1 MIKKINDF
9 CGFLE
14 EDEYVI
20 GGVLYKVSSSF
31 APANICN
38 LENTISD
45 KVQKYV
51 GSDFAHLT
59 TDEDENTIQAEYVC
73 STAGKED

>member
-38 LENTISD
+38 LENTMRE
-45 KVQKYV
+45 KVEKYV

-59 TDEDENTIQAEYVC
+59 LVPDEDKIKAEYVT
-73 STAGKED
+73 TAGKED

>member
-9 CGFLE
+9 CGFLG
-14 EDEYVI
+14 EDEHVI
-20 GGVLYKVSSSF
+20 GGVLYKVSSTF

-38 LENTISD
+38 LENTIGD

-59 TDEDENTIQAEYVC
+59 LVPDTDKIEAEYVT
-73 STAGKED
+73 TAGKED

>member
-31 APANICN
+31 APANILN
-38 LENTISD
+38 LENTIDD
-45 KVQKYV
+45 KVQKYI

-59 TDEDENTIQAEYVC
+59 LVPDEDKIEAEYVT
-73 STAGKED
+73 TAGKED

>member
-20 GGVLYKVSSSF
+20 GGVLYKVSFSF

-38 LENTISD
+38 LENTMSE
-45 KVQKYV
+45 KVEKYV

-59 TDEDENTIQAEYVC
+59 LVPDTDKIEAEYVT
-73 STAGKED
+73 TAGKED

>member
-1 MIKKINDF
+1 MMKKINDF
-9 CGFLE
+9 CGFIG

-20 GGVLYKVSSSF
+20 GGVLYKVSSTF

-38 LENTISD
+38 LENTIGD

-59 TDEDENTIQAEYVC
+59 LVPDVDKIEAEYVT
-73 STAGKED
+73 TAGKED

>member
-1 MIKKINDF
+1 MMKKINNF
-9 CGFLE
+9 CRFIG

-38 LENTISD
+38 LENTMSD
-45 KVQKYV
+45 KVEKYV

-59 TDEDENTIQAEYVC
+59 LVPDVDKIEAEYVT
-73 STAGKED
+73 TAGKED

>member
-9 CGFLE
+9 CGFIG
-14 EDEYVI
+14 DSEYVI

-38 LENTISD
+38 LENTIDD

-59 TDEDENTIQAEYVC
+59 SADDRNTMNAEYIC
-73 STAGKED
+73 LTAGKED

>member
-1 MIKKINDF
+1 MMKKINDF
-9 CGFLE
+9 CGFIG

-20 GGVLYKVSSSF
+20 GGVLYKVSSTF

-38 LENTISD
+38 LENTLEN

-59 TDEDENTIQAEYVC
+59 MMPDTDKIEAEYVT
-73 STAGKED
+73 TAGKED

>member
-9 CGFLE
+9 CGFIG

-20 GGVLYKVSSSF
+20 SGVLYKVSSSF

-38 LENTISD
+38 LENTMSD
-45 KVQKYV
+45 KVEKYV

-59 TDEDENTIQAEYVC
+59 LVPDVDKIESEYVK
-73 STAGKED
+73 TAGKED

>member
-9 CGFLE
+9 CGFIG

-38 LENTISD
+38 LENTIGD

-59 TDEDENTIQAEYVC
+59 LVPDTDKIEAEYVM
-73 STAGKED
+73 TAGKED

>member
-1 MIKKINDF
+1 MMRKIKDF
-9 CGFLE
+9 CGFIG
-14 EDEYVI
+14 DSEYVI

-38 LENTISD
+38 LENTIYD

-59 TDEDENTIQAEYVC
+59 LVPDADKIETEYVT
-73 STAGKED
+73 TAGKED